1 MNKPLGLIR
10 GAGAGWGGPVG
21 KRVAREGDLAKKRRA
36 QHGLP
41 VSAEVANTCCDL
53 AHQHR
58 YACIYGPNLHAH
70 ADLTWLNPVP
80 SSGLN

>member
-1 MNKPLGLIR
+1 MNPHLLETLE
-10 GAGAGWGGPVG
+10 GGIATLTMHRPE
-21 KRVAREGDLAKKRRA
+21 ARNAL
-36 QHGLP
+36 
-41 VSAEVANTCCDL
+41 SAEVANTCCDL